1 MGFKGID
8 RLWRWCLVRLKDR
21 RGIAAVEFA
30 FIMPLLITLY
40 FGAIE
45 VSNAVMADRKVTNIT
60 STVADLV
67 AQTKTVNDGELQDIF
82 TAASAILVPYTT
94 DGLTIVLSS
103 VVIDADG
110 NATVDWSE
118 AGPNGGTPRATGS
131 PITLPNGLAVPNTS
145 LVVAEVS
152 YDYVS
157 FLGKLIENGITL
169 NDIFYLR
176 PRVTDKIQKV

>member
-1 MGFKGID
+1 
-8 RLWRWCLVRLKDR
+8 VRLNDR
-21 RGIAAVEFA
+21 RGVAAVEFA
-30 FIMPLLITLY
+30 FVMPVLITLY

-67 AQTKTVNDGELQDIF
+67 AQTKTVNDDELQDIF

-94 DGLTIVLSS
+94 DGLVVILSS

-131 PITLPNGLAVPNTS
+131 PVTLPDGLAVPNTS
-145 LVVAEVS
+145 LILAEVS
-152 YDYVS
+152 YQYVS
-157 FLGKLIENGITL
+157 FLTHFITNGLSLSDT
-169 NDIFYLR
+169 FYLR
-176 PRVTDKIQKV
+176 PRVTDKVNKV